1 MNPQIRRLVL
11 DFGPLLIF
19 AATYFVKGLF
29 AAIAVF
35 MVAITIALIL
45 GYIAE
50 RKLSPMPIFTCA
62 VVLVFGGLA
71 LYLKSEAFFKIKV
84 TFVYGLFGSILLGG
98 LAFKR
103 LFIQYAFTYAVEL
116 DEAGWRKLTVRW
128 GVFFV
133 FLAVLNEVIWRN
145 FSTTVWVYGKFGM
158 IGLTLLFALAQTP
171 LLMKHQLP
179 DTGGDKNAQQ

>member
-29 AAIAVF
+29 TAIAVF
-35 MVAITIALIL
+35 MVAITVALII

-50 RKLSPMPIFTCA
+50 RKVSPMPIFTCA

-84 TFVYGLFGSILLGG
+84 TFVYALFGSILLGG
-98 LAFKR
+98 LAFNR
-103 LFIQYAFTYAVEL
+103 LFIQYAFTYAVAL
-116 DEAGWRKLTVRW
+116 DDTGWRKLTVRW
-128 GVFFV
+128 GVFFL
-133 FLAVLNEVIWRN
+133 FLAALNEVIWRS

-158 IGLTLLFALAQTP
+158 IGLTVLFALAQTP

-179 DTGGDKNAQQ
+179 DTGGDKKAQD